1 MGTEGDVAPHELFE
15 VFRETIIRWLDR
27 ARHLTPGEGFEL
39 GVLVTRLE
47 AELRAEDGADLVA
60 RRLALIG
67 EVQLSLAD
75 VHAPEALIAA
85 AGHLKGR
92 PPAPSRPARPSAS
105 PLTLMEFP
113 VPDAPVPRASGPKFG
128 IGARGS
134 MAEEETPAPV
144 LAKPPVVERLRAV
157 PSGPAAATTAEP
169 WKRVPL
175 KRLARA
181 VPSARMVVDPI
192 DQPGPSFEISDFNSK
207 Q

>member
-1 MGTEGDVAPHELFE
+1 MATEGDIAPHELFE

-47 AELRAEDGADLVA
+47 AELRAEDGAGLVA

-67 EVQLSLAD
+67 ELQLSLSD

-92 PPAPSRPARPSAS
+92 TPAPSRPAKASAT
-105 PLTLMEFP
+105 PLSLMEFP
-113 VPDAPVPRASGPKFG
+113 VPDVPGPRFGITAKERAAAALGETPVPAVR
-128 IGARGS
+128 
-134 MAEEETPAPV
+134 PA
-144 LAKPPVVERLRAV
+144 PVVERLRAV
-157 PSGPAAATTAEP
+157 PSAPAPAGAAMAEP

-192 DQPGPSFEISDFNSK
+192 DQPGPAFEISDFNSK

>member
-1 MGTEGDVAPHELFE
+1 MDTEGEIAPQELFQ

-39 GVLVTRLE
+39 GALVSRLE
-47 AELRAEDGADLVA
+47 RELLAEEGGDLVA
-60 RRLALIG
+60 RRMALIG

-92 PPAPSRPARPSAS
+92 TPALVAPARGA
-105 PLTLMEFP
+105 TLRSSVVDFP
-113 VPDAPVPRASGPKFG
+113 VFEAPGPKFG
-128 IGARGS
+128 ILAPEVPPPTNGGEAADANPAHPPRG
-134 MAEEETPAPV
+134 
-144 LAKPPVVERLRAV
+144 ERLRV
-157 PSGPAAATTAEP
+157 LPSGSQQAGPLAEP

-192 DQPGPSFEISDFNSK
+192 DQPGPSFDSSDFNSK

>member
-1 MGTEGDVAPHELFE
+1 MSTEGDVAPHELFE

-27 ARHLTPGEGFEL
+27 ARHQTPGEGFEL

-92 PPAPSRPARPSAS
+92 TPAPARPARPSPS
-105 PLTLMEFP
+105 PLTLMDFP
-113 VPDAPVPRASGPKFG
+113 VPDAAGPKFG
-128 IGARGS
+128 LGAMEP
-134 MAEEETPAPV
+134 MAEGETPMPV
-144 LAKPPVVERLRAV
+144 RAKPPVVERLRAV
-157 PSGPAAATTAEP
+157 PSGPAAATPGEP

>member
-1 MGTEGDVAPHELFE
+1 MDTEGDIAPQELFQ

-39 GVLVTRLE
+39 GALVSRLE
-47 AELRAEDGADLVA
+47 AELLAEEGVDLVA
-60 RRLALIG
+60 RRMALIG
-67 EVQLSLAD
+67 EVQLTLSD

-92 PPAPSRPARPSAS
+92 
-105 PLTLMEFP
+105 
-113 VPDAPVPRASGPKFG
+113 APVSTTPAKAPVGAFSVVDFPILEATGPKFG
-128 IGARGS
+128 VHA
-134 MAEEETPAPV
+134 AEVPPPASVGQAAAANPAP
-144 LAKPPVVERLRAV
+144 PPRGERLRVLATGNQ
-157 PSGPAAATTAEP
+157 PSATPAEP

-175 KRLARA
+175 KRLARI

-192 DQPGPSFEISDFNSK
+192 DQPGPSFDSSDFNSK

>member
-1 MGTEGDVAPHELFE
+1 
-15 VFRETIIRWLDR
+15 
-27 ARHLTPGEGFEL
+27 L

-47 AELRAEDGADLVA
+47 AELRAEEGGDLVA

-92 PPAPSRPARPSAS
+92 PPAPSRLARPSPS

-113 VPDAPVPRASGPKFG
+113 VPDAAGPKFG
-128 IGARGS
+128 LGAAEP

-157 PSGPAAATTAEP
+157 PSGPAAATTGEP